1 MKKVLRE
8 WIDKEVV
15 RLEREGEGENSDAA
29 EPNPVPDALR
39 DALSE
44 TSDKKPTEQN

>member
-8 WIDKEVV
+8 WIDKEVA
-15 RLEREGEGENSDAA
+15 RLDREGEGENSDAA

-39 DALSE
+39 EALAE
-44 TSDKKPTEQN
+44 TSDKKPAEQN